1 MMLHRQPPLGAMTMH
16 ELYLP
21 LILPKFPTKI
31 KYVKLKSIK
40 KNIIISEA
48 MG

>member
-1 MMLHRQPPLGAMTMH
+1 MMLHRQHPLGAMTMH

-21 LILPKFPTKI
+21 LILSKFPTK
-31 KYVKLKSIK
+31 KNVKLKSIK
-40 KNIIISEA
+40 KNVVISEA